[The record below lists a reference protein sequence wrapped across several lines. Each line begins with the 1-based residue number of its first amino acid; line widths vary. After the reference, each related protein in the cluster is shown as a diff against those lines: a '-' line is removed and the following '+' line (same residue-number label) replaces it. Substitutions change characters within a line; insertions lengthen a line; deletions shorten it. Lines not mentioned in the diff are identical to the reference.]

1 VRPLSCSDNA
11 KKVWCKEVDHGF
23 VMQSSPGR
31 DYLHM
36 VIFRGLTAIL
46 ISLLLAACGGE
57 NNSSPAPQSD
67 VTPSFQVSPQGR
79 IAGQIDLPDLS
90 LRSMNAATTRNML
103 FSRETTSAGA
113 KQAGVWLIP
122 SHVNLAASNSQRLT
136 EQTEKGRN
144 GEGDVW
150 PPLINSIPVTLDEDG
165 RFLIDVPADSGYSL
179 IVIDPETGNAARI
192 DDIDVEPGKESSE
205 RITSED
211 LLGTGSV
218 EFSVVDSSSLQPMA
232 NVSIQL
238 LELQME
244 LATDAE
250 GNLTIT
256 ELPAGRYSLEITAEG
271 FNQRHISFVVAA
283 GEIRQLDEITLE
295 AGPGDIVGQVVAP
308 ELSSPANI
316 VVYLRD
322 PRGGVHTT
330 LTNEAGIYRIENL
343 EAASDYSVIIAP
355 ADHETIKIDRI
366 NVESNLTASVDLVT
380 LAVANRVGSI
390 AGHARFKNFRS
401 QNNHAGIIVSVEGTD
416 KEAITA
422 RDGAFTLSGLAPGE
436 YTVNLTDS
444 NYLSETLPVT
454 VIESVTAKLD
464 EVALQALKGSLTGVV
479 TAQGGSVISDANVS
493 VVGTGLS
500 ALTDATGVFELGQ
513 VPVGTYTLKVAAAG
527 HDSASRTI
535 TVQSDQ
541 LLDLSSQ
548 PIELLAYQLS
558 GRVTLG
564 SGMDH
569 SGILVSISPSGLSA
583 QTDVDGEFV
592 VQGIGPGNYQ
602 LQLSRN
608 GYRSQ
613 QVALTMPDNEPAYR
627 IPYTIDLT
635 RAYGVLKGQVTLPD
649 RADHSGILVNLTGT
663 VYTTTTDTS
672 GYWSMTLPEGEYTQ
686 DLQYSR
692 NGFSTATVP
701 GPYQISATAESSLD
715 PSELVR
721 LVGSL
726 TGALVDEDGTVL
738 SGVTVQLTELGL
750 TTTTDAQGLYTF
762 TNVPTGDFTLALVAA
777 GFQRQTQSVEVLQNE
792 TTDLSATPVTMVA
805 YRLSGQVL
813 LGSDV
818 TDHSGATV
826 TLTGNNQTMTSQ
838 SDATGE
844 FSFQG
849 VEPGNY
855 QLQLSRN
862 GYRSQQVALTMPD
875 NEPAYR
881 IPYTIDLT
889 RAYGVLK
896 GQVTLPDR
904 ADHSG
909 ILVNLTGTVYTTT
922 TDTSGYWSM
931 TLPEGEYTQDLQYS
945 RNGFSTATVPGPYQI
960 SATAESSL
968 DPSELV
974 RLVGSLT
981 GALVDEDGTVLSGV
995 TVQLTELGLTTTTDA
1010 QGLYTFTNVPTGDF
1024 TLALVAAGFQR
1035 QTQSVEVLQNETTDL
1050 SATPVTM
1057 VAYRLSGQVLLGS
1070 DVTDHSG
1077 ATVTLTGNNQTMTSQ
1092 SDATGEFSFQ
1102 GVEPGNYQLQ
1112 INRSGYT
1119 GEEALIT
1126 MPSDVASYQL
1136 PSVITLEA
1144 AKGALQGI
1152 ARLDSQTDHSGIW
1165 VTLQGSGVSTVTD
1178 STGRWS
1184 LLAPVGNYPD
1194 GVTYT
1199 KGYYSSVTQQSTV
1212 TLTEQGTYTSADALL
1227 VQQTAKLTGTI
1238 DVVGVTD
1245 LSLVSIQLTGISGLA
1260 EGVSNTIQPLEDGS
1274 FALDNLPLGQYSVV
1288 ITYEG
1293 GLHETQTL
1301 TLDLTSGETQFVLEP
1316 IQLRQ
1321 SYVKINNDADYTNL
1335 STVTLAI
1342 GNTAADTM
1350 QLVIDGSAQP
1360 QETFA
1365 TEKTVNL
1372 PGVDGAK
1379 TVTVLFWDADGA
1391 PLPEVADSINLDT
1404 TLTIQSFSATGA
1416 ATAGDTLRLRLDIGE
1431 VGAEAIASLPGL
1443 FAGLALKDNGTLGDV
1458 AANDGVYERTFTIRS
1473 PVEISSRATAQVFD
1487 IAGNELTAQTAETVV
1502 LSTAPTIQSMRV
1514 SSDISQGTMT
1524 LSFSTTEPANTSLT
1538 YGSDLQNQP
1547 DTQTISSGLAA
1558 SHTVTVSGLPA
1569 NEITYFTITATDAA
1583 GNASDYL
1590 TEGKLAPP
1598 SPQGLQVAA
1607 GDAEVGIIWNV
1618 VKTDGMAGYNLYRSE
1633 SGSSFVRVNGSELI
1647 KDRYYRDL
1655 NVANDTV
1662 YSYKLAAV
1670 DVDGNESIQSD
1681 VSAVTPLAL
1690 LAGPT
1695 VVETG
1700 VVTDQQ
1706 VWLMSRSPYQVVGNV
1721 RVREDATLLLLPG
1734 TSVDLQGNGRF
1745 MQVDGQLLGFGSIN
1759 EPIDLS
1765 SSLYDL
1771 KANVYDEQLGAGSLI
1786 FPEQT
1791 GGYMEV
1797 DHGVIENVNI
1807 HRNISQAYQRKRS
1820 HAPVFLSNS
1829 TVFLDFHSDL
1839 RDFQIYRIESGHVEE
1854 SGDWNSVPS
1863 SYYIRSSIKEAIDTQ
1878 FNQPNIDNR
1887 LSSTYNYYSDGYYV
1901 AQVEYAQNSTFTGG
1915 RYGISEMVGSSVEN
1929 ASIQPIDYNP
1939 YDDIIIVK
1947 ESVIKSSWVRA
1958 GYSQNL
1964 DDNSKLTMHFNS
1976 MSENVTLGARTLDI
1990 NYNYW
1995 GNVDV
2000 YDIAERTQYSQ
2011 KVGNHLYPIISG
2023 PELRI
2028 ADFDQDGIPD
2038 YRDWDVDNDGY
2049 SDLQEDLLSD
2059 QLFNLVYDP
2068 LDATSYPSEA
2078 SDADMDG
2085 IPDDVDA
2092 DIDND
2097 NLNNDQEAV
2106 QGTDPFMNDSDGDG
2120 VLDGL
2125 EVQRSYNP
2133 LDPDNYPY
2141 TGRVRDIV
2149 IDGSNVNLDG
2159 WVFLSQTAESNGS
2172 VTLDRATVMPGVKL
2186 LIDGDTRVYFD
2197 SSELVGSLN
2206 DPIIVRTTGVGNGG
2220 LTLGSGSIAQYINLK
2235 MATQFSVNNSAE
2247 VTNSDLSF
2255 DGGYLYGNIRN
2266 SYVSLQSSLNG
2277 NSHGNFSDSYITG
2290 QNGNI
2295 NSLNV
2300 VNSYIDGLSAIR
2312 NSNINESIVTRSGGS
2327 LYLYDSRFEN
2337 SLMNKVRSVGG
2348 NLSATTS
2355 DIRFNYY
2362 SGNKSMFIE
2371 SSYIQSSSG
2380 TDSYV
2385 GLGQPEDTEGDGLIE
2400 TEFSLDGQAYFVDG
2414 IKSPSATP
2422 RYGDWVDDPS
2432 VTQYFWNPEQVGLLW
2447 NPYSPMTFPEP

>member
-1 VRPLSCSDNA
+1 MRPLSCSDNA

-479 TAQGGSVISDANVS
+479 TAHGVSVISDANVS

-500 ALTDATGVFELGQ
+500 ALTDANGVFELGQ

-592 VQGIGPGNYQ
+592 VQGIG
-602 LQLSRN
+602 
-608 GYRSQ
+608 
-613 QVALTMPDNEPAYR
+613 
-627 IPYTIDLT
+627 
-635 RAYGVLKGQVTLPD
+635 
-649 RADHSGILVNLTGT
+649 
-663 VYTTTTDTS
+663 
-672 GYWSMTLPEGEYTQ
+672 
-686 DLQYSR
+686 
-692 NGFSTATVP
+692 
-701 GPYQISATAESSLD
+701 
-715 PSELVR
+715 
-721 LVGSL
+721 
-726 TGALVDEDGTVL
+726 
-738 SGVTVQLTELGL
+738 
-750 TTTTDAQGLYTF
+750 
-762 TNVPTGDFTLALVAA
+762 
-777 GFQRQTQSVEVLQNE
+777 
-792 TTDLSATPVTMVA
+792 
-805 YRLSGQVL
+805 
-813 LGSDV
+813 
-818 TDHSGATV
+818 
-826 TLTGNNQTMTSQ
+826 
-838 SDATGE
+838 
-844 FSFQG
+844 
-849 VEPGNY
+849 PGNY

-1681 VSAVTPLAL
+1681 VSAVTPLAV

-1887 LSSTYNYYSDGYYV
+1887 LSSTYNYYSDGYHV

-1929 ASIQPIDYNP
+1929 ASIQPIDYNF
-1939 YDDIIIVK
+1939 YDEIIVK

-2028 ADFDQDGIPD
+2028 ADFDQDDIPD

-2206 DPIIVRTTGVGNGG
+2206 DPIIVRTTGVDNGG

-2290 QNGNI
+2290 QNGHI

-2300 VNSYIDGLSAIR
+2300 VNSYIDGLRGIR
-2312 NSNINESIVTRSGGS
+2312 NSNINESIVTSSGGS

-2337 SLMNKVRSVGG
+2337 SLMNKVRSVSG

>member
-1 VRPLSCSDNA
+1 MRPLSCSDNA

-592 VQGIGPGNYQ
+592 VQGIG
-602 LQLSRN
+602 
-608 GYRSQ
+608 
-613 QVALTMPDNEPAYR
+613 
-627 IPYTIDLT
+627 
-635 RAYGVLKGQVTLPD
+635 
-649 RADHSGILVNLTGT
+649 
-663 VYTTTTDTS
+663 
-672 GYWSMTLPEGEYTQ
+672 
-686 DLQYSR
+686 
-692 NGFSTATVP
+692 
-701 GPYQISATAESSLD
+701 
-715 PSELVR
+715 
-721 LVGSL
+721 
-726 TGALVDEDGTVL
+726 
-738 SGVTVQLTELGL
+738 
-750 TTTTDAQGLYTF
+750 
-762 TNVPTGDFTLALVAA
+762 
-777 GFQRQTQSVEVLQNE
+777 
-792 TTDLSATPVTMVA
+792 
-805 YRLSGQVL
+805 
-813 LGSDV
+813 
-818 TDHSGATV
+818 
-826 TLTGNNQTMTSQ
+826 
-838 SDATGE
+838 
-844 FSFQG
+844 
-849 VEPGNY
+849 PGNY

-1929 ASIQPIDYNP
+1929 ASIQSIDYNF
-1939 YDDIIIVK
+1939 YDEIIVK

-2220 LTLGSGSIAQYINLK
+2220 LTLGSGSLAQYINLK

-2266 SYVSLQSSLNG
+2266 SYVSFQNDLYG
-2277 NSHGNFSDSYITG
+2277 NSHSNFSDSYITG
-2290 QNGNI
+2290 QNGYI

-2300 VNSYIDGLSAIR
+2300 VNSYIDGLRGIR
-2312 NSNINESIVTRSGGS
+2312 NSNINESIVTSSGGS

>member
-500 ALTDATGVFELGQ
+500 ALTDANGVFELGQ

-592 VQGIGPGNYQ
+592 VQGIG
-602 LQLSRN
+602 
-608 GYRSQ
+608 
-613 QVALTMPDNEPAYR
+613 
-627 IPYTIDLT
+627 
-635 RAYGVLKGQVTLPD
+635 
-649 RADHSGILVNLTGT
+649 
-663 VYTTTTDTS
+663 
-672 GYWSMTLPEGEYTQ
+672 
-686 DLQYSR
+686 
-692 NGFSTATVP
+692 
-701 GPYQISATAESSLD
+701 
-715 PSELVR
+715 
-721 LVGSL
+721 
-726 TGALVDEDGTVL
+726 
-738 SGVTVQLTELGL
+738 
-750 TTTTDAQGLYTF
+750 
-762 TNVPTGDFTLALVAA
+762 
-777 GFQRQTQSVEVLQNE
+777 
-792 TTDLSATPVTMVA
+792 
-805 YRLSGQVL
+805 
-813 LGSDV
+813 
-818 TDHSGATV
+818 
-826 TLTGNNQTMTSQ
+826 
-838 SDATGE
+838 
-844 FSFQG
+844 
-849 VEPGNY
+849 PGNY

-1929 ASIQPIDYNP
+1929 ASIQPMKYNF
-1939 YDDIIIVK
+1939 YDEIIVK

-2255 DGGYLYGNIRN
+2255 DGGYWYGNIRN
-2266 SYVSLQSSLNG
+2266 SYVSLQNDLYG
-2277 NSHGNFSDSYITG
+2277 NSHSNFSDSYITG
-2290 QNGNI
+2290 QNGYI

-2300 VNSYIDGLSAIR
+2300 VNSYIDGLRGIR
-2312 NSNINESIVTRSGGS
+2312 NSNINESIVTSSGGS

-2337 SLMNKVRSVGG
+2337 SLMNKVGSVSG

-2385 GLGQPEDTEGDGLIE
+2385 GLGQPEDTQGDGLIE

>member
-1 VRPLSCSDNA
+1 MRPLSCSDNA

-500 ALTDATGVFELGQ
+500 ALTDANGVFELGQ

-592 VQGIGPGNYQ
+592 VQGIG
-602 LQLSRN
+602 
-608 GYRSQ
+608 
-613 QVALTMPDNEPAYR
+613 
-627 IPYTIDLT
+627 
-635 RAYGVLKGQVTLPD
+635 
-649 RADHSGILVNLTGT
+649 
-663 VYTTTTDTS
+663 
-672 GYWSMTLPEGEYTQ
+672 
-686 DLQYSR
+686 
-692 NGFSTATVP
+692 
-701 GPYQISATAESSLD
+701 
-715 PSELVR
+715 
-721 LVGSL
+721 
-726 TGALVDEDGTVL
+726 
-738 SGVTVQLTELGL
+738 
-750 TTTTDAQGLYTF
+750 
-762 TNVPTGDFTLALVAA
+762 
-777 GFQRQTQSVEVLQNE
+777 
-792 TTDLSATPVTMVA
+792 
-805 YRLSGQVL
+805 
-813 LGSDV
+813 
-818 TDHSGATV
+818 
-826 TLTGNNQTMTSQ
+826 
-838 SDATGE
+838 
-844 FSFQG
+844 
-849 VEPGNY
+849 PGNY

-2220 LTLGSGSIAQYINLK
+2220 LTLGSGSLAQYINLK

-2290 QNGNI
+2290 QNGYI

-2300 VNSYIDGLSAIR
+2300 VNSYIEGLSAIR
-2312 NSNINESIVTRSGGS
+2312 NSNINESIVTSSGGS

-2337 SLMNKVRSVGG
+2337 SLMNKVGSVSG

>member
-1 VRPLSCSDNA
+1 MRPLSCSDNA

-500 ALTDATGVFELGQ
+500 ALTDANGVFELGQ

-592 VQGIGPGNYQ
+592 VQGIG
-602 LQLSRN
+602 
-608 GYRSQ
+608 
-613 QVALTMPDNEPAYR
+613 
-627 IPYTIDLT
+627 
-635 RAYGVLKGQVTLPD
+635 
-649 RADHSGILVNLTGT
+649 
-663 VYTTTTDTS
+663 
-672 GYWSMTLPEGEYTQ
+672 
-686 DLQYSR
+686 
-692 NGFSTATVP
+692 
-701 GPYQISATAESSLD
+701 
-715 PSELVR
+715 
-721 LVGSL
+721 
-726 TGALVDEDGTVL
+726 
-738 SGVTVQLTELGL
+738 
-750 TTTTDAQGLYTF
+750 
-762 TNVPTGDFTLALVAA
+762 
-777 GFQRQTQSVEVLQNE
+777 
-792 TTDLSATPVTMVA
+792 
-805 YRLSGQVL
+805 
-813 LGSDV
+813 
-818 TDHSGATV
+818 
-826 TLTGNNQTMTSQ
+826 
-838 SDATGE
+838 
-844 FSFQG
+844 
-849 VEPGNY
+849 PGNY